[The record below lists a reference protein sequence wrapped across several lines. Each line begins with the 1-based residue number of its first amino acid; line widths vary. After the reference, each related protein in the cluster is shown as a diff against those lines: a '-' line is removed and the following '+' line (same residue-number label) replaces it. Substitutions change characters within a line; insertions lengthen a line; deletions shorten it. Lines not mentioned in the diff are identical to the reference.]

1 MVEPHIHTYIDL
13 RYQQMIGFEGLMT
26 LDLGPDGDD
35 TRSML
40 GPDDE

>member
-1 MVEPHIHTYIDL
+1 MT
-13 RYQQMIGFEGLMT
+13 GCKGLMT
-26 LDLGPDGDD
+26 LDLGPDVDDTRSMLGPDVDD